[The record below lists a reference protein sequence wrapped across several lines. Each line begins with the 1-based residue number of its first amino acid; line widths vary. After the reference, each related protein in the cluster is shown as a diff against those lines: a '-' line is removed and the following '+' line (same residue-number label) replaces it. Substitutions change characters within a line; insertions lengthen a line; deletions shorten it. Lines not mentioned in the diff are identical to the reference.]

1 MTERKEG
8 VSGVNTGGGG
18 GRCKKKKGSVKSED
32 NRGTRAESKGV

>member
-18 GRCKKKKGSVKSED
+18 AGVKKKSSVKSGD
-32 NRGTRAESKGV
+32 DRGTRAESKEV